1 MQYQLCC
8 SNLDSICSLCDS
20 VYRVVFFC
28 LLGTMGINDDGFG
41 FDSLPIRAPSGA
53 AKELNPI
60 LAAWQ
65 VPSVKLLRPGKR
77 SRIDAVNSYEELWAW
92 MKESEKGQLYHSEF
106 CSEDPIIRGVAL
118 SRFCESY
125 QHLCEYVVS
134 TECQW
139 GALLKETVF
148 DAVKK
153 EAADLLPH
161 LRGLNGSGMPSRAI
175 GGKKQRLGEKD
186 ATIWRD
192 RDETTEH
199 AKAILS
205 WLATSGKSKLR
216 AAIKVMSVAGL
227 TYNCMVDHQTTMAY
241 CRCGNGKDQLVDD
254 AVARLCQGSGT
265 SSTKTIPEDTSSIFN
280 RNDD

>member
-1 MQYQLCC
+1 
-8 SNLDSICSLCDS
+8 
-20 VYRVVFFC
+20 
-28 LLGTMGINDDGFG
+28 MGINDDGFG
-41 FDSLPIRAPSGA
+41 FDSLPICAGSGS
-53 AKELNPI
+53 AKDKEVSPI

-77 SRIDAVNSYEELWAW
+77 SRIDAVDSYEELWVW

-125 QHLCEYVVS
+125 QHLCDYVVS

-139 GALLKETVF
+139 GALLKESVF
-148 DAVKK
+148 DAIKK
-153 EAADLLPH
+153 EAAELLPH

-175 GGKKQRLGEKD
+175 GAKKQRLGEKD

-192 RDETTEH
+192 REETTKH
-199 AKAILS
+199 AKAVLA
-205 WLATSGKSKLR
+205 WLGTSGKSKLR

-227 TYNCMVDHQTTMAY
+227 TYNCMVDHQTTVAY
-241 CRCGNGKDQLVDD
+241 CLCGNGKEQLVGD
-254 AVARLCQGSGT
+254 AVARLCQGDGT
-265 SSTKTIPEDTSSIFN
+265 ASKKTIPEDMSSIF
-280 RNDD
+280 DD